1 MGRRHR
7 PFFRINAID
16 SHAPRD
22 GRILEKLGHVDPLE
36 KDPAKEV
43 VLNTERIQ
51 YWLDKGAIPSES
63 VSEILLRKGI
73 KHKHLK
79 EKSARRQRAKA
90 IARAAGRPF
99 TKTEKDA
106 KAAAGKAAAEEK
118 LSAEKAAAG
127 KAAAKEKPTAKE
139 APDGKAPSAEVS
151 PPAKESDS
159 AKATP
164 DRAAAVKEAVP
175 AKETATAKVAAPAQ
189 APPQEEAKT
198 ETAAQDQAKT
208 EIAAQEQSEPQEKA
222 Q

>member
-1 MGRRHR
+1 MTRMGRRHR

-79 EKSARRQRAKA
+79 EKSARRQRARA

-99 TKTEKDA
+99 TKTEKAA

-127 KAAAKEKPTAKE
+127 KAAAKEKSTAKE
-139 APDGKAPSAEVS
+139 APAGKAPSAEVS
-151 PPAKESDS
+151 PPAKE
-159 AKATP
+159 
-164 DRAAAVKEAVP
+164 AAAVKEAVP
-175 AKETATAKVAAPAQ
+175 AKEAAPAQ

-208 EIAAQEQSEPQEKA
+208 EPAAQEQSEPQEKA